1 MQFSV
6 RVVWRGHWLVAA
18 GLVFIHWVLTLTRIL
33 NILTWTSR
41 AISHNMLPAEEKL
54 GNYHHK
60 DTGGFYRRHLM
71 SNLYI
76 STEYTGWTGCITR
89 EWVNNLSL
97 SHSVTVPVLRVML
110 LLKLISKQFKFP
122 SQISFT
128 ADDGWW
134 LWSRLVWPG
143 WRGRDD
149 WMQMVRLGSIAISV
163 RYIWRRGERREER
176 HRKHWLLASPARSQ
190 CFIKEKHIK

>member
-1 MQFSV
+1 M
-6 RVVWRGHWLVAA
+6 
-18 GLVFIHWVLTLTRIL
+18 
-33 NILTWTSR
+33 
-41 AISHNMLPAEEKL
+41 
-54 GNYHHK
+54 
-60 DTGGFYRRHLM
+60 
-71 SNLYI
+71 
-76 STEYTGWTGCITR
+76 
-89 EWVNNLSL
+89 
-97 SHSVTVPVLRVML
+97 TVPVLRVMLLLL

-163 RYIWRRGERREER
+163 RYIWRREQSRDTENIGSSPLLPDLSALL
-176 HRKHWLLASPARSQ
+176 RKKTSNRFL
-190 CFIKEKHIK
+190 